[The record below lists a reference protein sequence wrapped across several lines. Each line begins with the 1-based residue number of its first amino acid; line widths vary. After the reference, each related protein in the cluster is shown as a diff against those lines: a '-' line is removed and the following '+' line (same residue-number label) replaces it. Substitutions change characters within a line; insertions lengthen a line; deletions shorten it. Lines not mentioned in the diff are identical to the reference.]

1 MKVNSKDVRN
11 FLKEYYN
18 GKDVEI
24 IAHIKNVEYYRDS
37 KIIHK
42 DINNV
47 DKFYEEAI
55 FIDRFIDLR
64 NNNKLVIP
72 KDLYAYCFITYLPKD
87 KIDKYK
93 HFNLEVDKNYKLKV
107 RRPKNDVKIY
117 YLVDVL
123 ESNVDIDL

>member
-11 FLKEYYN
+11 FLKEYYYDE
-18 GKDVEI
+18 DVEI
-24 IAHIKNVEYYRDS
+24 IANIKNIEYYKDS

-42 DINNV
+42 EINNV

-55 FIDRFIDLR
+55 FIDRFVDLR
-64 NNNKLVIP
+64 NNNKIEIP
-72 KDLYAYCFITYLPKD
+72 KDLYAYCFITFLPKN

-93 HFNLEVDKNYKLKV
+93 HFNLEVDKKYRLKV
-107 RRPKNDVKIY
+107 RRPKNNGKVY

-123 ESNVDIDL
+123 ESNLDIDI